1 MVEQSTIVP
10 HRQGCSHDRWANPLT
25 GSSQTGSSGVGAA
38 KFPSVQQIAVDGR
51 RITIK
56 RDAFG
61 IPHISAST
69 LGHLIFGQG
78 YATAGDRL
86 WHIECDRRRA
96 LGTLAAVTGQPND
109 VVADS
114 FARRARVAEASLRG
128 FAALSGPARAM
139 CTAHTAGMNA
149 RLAEQAPL
157 SAPFTRIGAPRPEMF
172 EPWHCVAIFVIR
184 HLNFATWQ
192 SKLWNARVAV
202 ALGAEAMA
210 HFNRAAGPV
219 PVIVPP
225 GLVSTMS
232 RLPTP
237 DASQL
242 AALEPLGLATNG
254 SNAWAV
260 PGPIVA
266 GDPHRSL
273 EAPNVY
279 YQIGLSCPA
288 DGIDA
293 VGFSFPGVPGIP
305 HFGQTAHVAWGVTNA
320 MADYQDLFIE
330 QLPSALVDVR
340 SERVEARGG
349 AGIDVECGMTRRG
362 PVVVGGSEH
371 GVGLALRSTGL
382 DAPGGS
388 FDCFV
393 PMLRARSTKELD
405 LLLDEWVEPV
415 NNVVMADTS
424 GTIAYRTA
432 GRVPVRSGA
441 SAWLPVGDGEWS
453 GTLANGDLPRHLGT
467 EPVVTA
473 NQQITTDSYPY
484 VIGINPAPPYRAS
497 RIWANIE
504 RNPAAVHVDAVSLPG
519 RRFAEVAGGS
529 LGGWDGDMQT
539 ASREAALFALAEAE
553 LVRELTS
560 RLPSDLLANPFA
572 SFEPPATA
580 LSAAMHVG
588 KAVHSW
594 IESDNRWL
602 LRVGETW
609 TILCA
614 ASLAVADAQLGDRT
628 WGDVH
633 HLQPL
638 RLGEAE
644 RLDLSPVSGAND
656 CVMATSHVP
665 GSTTHAVI
673 GSTCRYVWNV
683 KDRLK
688 SGWVVPLGVSEND
701 DFSQLGLYVA
711 GELVAAFLPE

>member
-1 MVEQSTIVP
+1 
-10 HRQGCSHDRWANPLT
+10 LT
-25 GSSQTGSSGVGAA
+25 GSSQVGGSGADA
-38 KFPSVQQIAVDGR
+38 VKPPSVQQISVDGR
-51 RITIK
+51 RITIS
-56 RDAFG
+56 RDPYG

-69 LGHLIFGQG
+69 LGHLLIGQG
-78 YATAGDRL
+78 YATAVDRL
-86 WHIECDRRRA
+86 WHMECDRRRA
-96 LGTLAAVTGQPND
+96 LGTLAAITGEPND

-114 FARRARVAEASLRG
+114 FARRARVGEASRRG
-128 FAALSGPARAM
+128 FAALSGSARAM
-139 CTAHTAGMNA
+139 CTAHTDGINA
-149 RLAEQAPL
+149 RIAERGEL
-157 SAPFTRIGAPRPEMF
+157 SAPFGRIGAPRPDLF
-172 EPWHCVAIFVIR
+172 EPWHCIAIFMIR

-192 SKLWNARVAV
+192 TKLWNARVAA
-202 ALGAEAMA
+202 ALGPEAMA
-210 HFNRAAGPV
+210 HFNRSAGQV
-219 PVIVPP
+219 PLIVPP
-225 GLVSTMS
+225 GLVAAMA
-232 RLPTP
+232 RFPTP

-242 AALEPLGLATNG
+242 VALEPLGLAMNG
-254 SNAWAV
+254 SNAWAI

-266 GDPHRSL
+266 GDPHRAL
-273 EAPNVY
+273 ESPNVY

-305 HFGQTAHVAWGVTNA
+305 HFGQTANIAWGVTNA

-340 SERVEARGG
+340 SERVEVRGG
-349 AGIDVECGMTRRG
+349 NDVEVECGMTRDG
-362 PVVVGGSEH
+362 PVVVGGTEL
-371 GVGLALRSTGL
+371 GVGLSLRSTGL

-405 LLLDEWVEPV
+405 VLLDEWVEPV

-432 GRVPVRSGA
+432 GRVPVRSA
-441 SAWLPVGDGEWS
+441 ANAWLPVDDGDWS
-453 GTLANGDLPRHLGT
+453 GTIANGALPRHLGT

-473 NQQITTDSYPY
+473 NQQITTDRYPH
-484 VIGINPAPPYRAS
+484 VIGINPAPPYRAT

-504 RNPAAVHVDAVSLPG
+504 CDPATVHVDAVSVPG
-519 RRFAEVAGGS
+519 KRFAEVAGGS
-529 LGGWDGDMQT
+529 LALWDGDMQT
-539 ASREAALFALAEAE
+539 GSRHAALFALAEAE
-553 LVRELTS
+553 LVRVLTS
-560 RLPSDLLANPFA
+560 RLPSALLVNPFVA
-572 SFEPPATA
+572 FEPPLTT

-588 KAVHSW
+588 KAVHTW

-602 LRVGETW
+602 LRADETW
-609 TILCA
+609 AGMCA
-614 ASLAVADAQLGDRT
+614 ASLDVADTQLANRT
-628 WGDVH
+628 WGDLH
-633 HLQPL
+633 HLRPL
-638 RLGEAE
+638 RLGETE

-683 KDRLK
+683 RDRSK

-701 DFSQLGLYVA
+701 DFGQHAFYVA
-711 GELVAAFLPE
+711 GALVPAFWPQ